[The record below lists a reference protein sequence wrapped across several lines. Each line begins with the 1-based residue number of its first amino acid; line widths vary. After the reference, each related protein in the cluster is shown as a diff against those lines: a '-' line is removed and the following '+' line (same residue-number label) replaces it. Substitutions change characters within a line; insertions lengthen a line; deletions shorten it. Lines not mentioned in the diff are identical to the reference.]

1 MAKFDIDEDA
11 IRRLAAIL
19 EETGLTEIEYQQGD
33 AALRVSRGATAA
45 ASYAAP
51 APTPAQAGGIATA
64 ALVAADDAKHPG
76 AVASPMVGTAYLSP
90 EPGKPA
96 FVKVGD
102 AVTAGQTLLIIE
114 AMKTFNPIRAPK
126 PGKVSKIMISDGQP
140 VEFAEALMIVE

>member
-1 MAKFDIDEDA
+1 MAKFDIDEEA
-11 IRRLAAIL
+11 IRRLASIL

-33 AALRVSRGATAA
+33 AALRVARGGGTSVTYATPA
-45 ASYAAP
+45 AAP
-51 APTPAQAGGIATA
+51 AAGGVAMP
-64 ALVAADDAKHPG
+64 ALVSTDDAEHPG

-90 EPGKPA
+90 EPGKAA

-126 PGKVSKIMISDGQP
+126 AGKIVKIMISDGQP

>member
-19 EETGLTEIEYQQGD
+19 DETGLTEIEYHQGD
-33 AALRVSRGATAA
+33 AALRVARGTTAV
-45 ASYAAP
+45 ASYAP
-51 APTPAQAGGIATA
+51 ATPAAVPAGGTATA

-90 EPGKPA
+90 EPGKPP

-102 AVTAGQTLLIIE
+102 TVSAGQTLLIIE

-126 PGKVSKIMISDGQP
+126 AGKIGKIMISDGQP

>member
-19 EETGLTEIEYQQGD
+19 DETGLTEIEYQQGD
-33 AALRVSRGATAA
+33 AALRVARGATATA
-45 ASYAAP
+45 GYAVAGAP
-51 APTPAQAGGIATA
+51 APAPGGVATP
-64 ALVAADDAKHPG
+64 ALVAADDAAHPG

-102 AVTAGQTLLIIE
+102 SVTAGQTLLIIE

-126 PGKVSKIMISDGQP
+126 AGKIVKIMISDGQP

>member
-33 AALRVSRGATAA
+33 AALRVSRGATATIG
-45 ASYAAP
+45 YAGAGAP
-51 APTPAQAGGIATA
+51 APTQGGVATP
-64 ALVAADDAKHPG
+64 ALVAADDAAHPG

-102 AVTAGQTLLIIE
+102 TVTAGQTLLIIE

-126 PGKVSKIMISDGQP
+126 AGKVVKIMISDGQP